1 MRKREREKITTQ
13 KVHGTN
19 KGGSEVKEKE
29 KEKAFSEEGSFGVV
43 TQKYVRIA
51 RCTNKEWMNRCSSSM
66 GHETTQRRDE
76 ASTSGRTMTSCFKRD
91 RRSKADRDPIS

>member
-1 MRKREREKITTQ
+1 MRNREREKKTTQ
-13 KVHGTN
+13 KVHRTN
-19 KGGSEVKEKE
+19 NGGSEVKE
-29 KEKAFSEEGSFGVV
+29 KEKAFSEEGGFGVV